1 MNIYDPYPGTIEH
14 NGRTVRLNLAYDRV
28 LRALDVQEMPELLPE
43 DKIEL
48 QCDLL
53 LADGERMPATLPERC
68 ELLTEIFALFP
79 KPDAE
84 DSPSEKYIDF
94 HQDAA
99 MIRSAFFRIGVDL
112 IKDRPHFF
120 QFLELLRDLPSDTA
134 LMRTIELR
142 MRPIPEH
149 NGKNDKLIADLIRA
163 KQKVAIKVSE
173 DERRARFAS
182 ALKNSTLLKGR

>member
-1 MNIYDPYPGTIEH
+1 MNIYDPYPETIEH

-79 KPDAE
+79 KRGGMAE
-84 DSPSEKYIDF
+84 ALRPLCR
-94 HQDAA
+94 
-99 MIRSAFFRIGVDL
+99 IR
-112 IKDRPHFF
+112 
-120 QFLELLRDLPSDTA
+120 LLDCA
-134 LMRTIELR
+134 
-142 MRPIPEH
+142 
-149 NGKNDKLIADLIRA
+149 
-163 KQKVAIKVSE
+163 V
-173 DERRARFAS
+173 
-182 ALKNSTLLKGR
+182 

>member
-1 MNIYDPYPGTIEH
+1 MNIYDPYPEEIIL
-14 NGRTVRLNLAYDRV
+14 NGHTVRLDLRYDRV
-28 LRALDVQEMPELLPE
+28 LRALDIQEMDELLPE

-53 LADGERMPATLPERC
+53 LGPGERMPRTLQERC
-68 ELLTEIFALFP
+68 EFLNAVFSIFP
-79 KPDAE
+79 KPE
-84 DSPSEKYIDF
+84 DDRPSEKYIDF

-99 MIRSAFFRIGVDL
+99 MIRTAFFRIGVDL
-112 IKDRPHFF
+112 LKDKIHFM

-142 MRPIPEH
+142 MRPLPEH
-149 NGKNDKLIADLIRA
+149 NGHNDKQIAELIKA
-163 KQKVAIKVSE
+163 KQRVAIRISE
-173 DERRARFAS
+173 EERRSHFAS